1 MTVPLDRLVASQAAM
16 NAAHFLALPV
26 LALHFASIPEIG
38 IEAAGLAL
46 GLFLGVARIGPIV
59 TGFLADRIGVWTA
72 IRLGLALR
80 TLGLVAVPAA
90 SSESGA
96 YLAAF
101 VLGLGVALHEPA
113 VYGALGQAPADR
125 RDRLLLR
132 HLQALNV
139 GCVIG
144 PAFALLAG
152 FSTSTS
158 FLVAAGVTALIA
170 IWSFTANVPAQA
182 NKREPSLA
190 DRMNFDWRYAA
201 FAAALV
207 PFWALFAQLFAA
219 LPILVAN
226 AGGTSAWAQSVIL
239 VNGLVGI
246 VIVPLILPIL
256 RNVGPRP
263 LLICGCCLAA
273 GSIGFLDVFSVLWA
287 LMLLVVLLS
296 VAETVV
302 TSAADILT
310 ARHAD
315 GADVAGRF
323 GILAVGAGIGTS
335 IGAPLGVLA
344 ADGTPMVLGALGAF
358 GLISCAAAFA
368 LPQNQGAHA

>member
-1 MTVPLDRLVASQAAM
+1 MPLERLVISQAAM

-26 LALHFASIPEIG
+26 LALHFSSVPAIG

-46 GLFLGVARIGPIV
+46 GLFLGVARIGPML
-59 TGFLADRIGVWTA
+59 TGFFADRIGVWRA
-72 IRLGLALR
+72 IRAGLALR
-80 TLGLVAVPAA
+80 TLGLIAVPAA
-90 SSESGA
+90 GSEGMA

-113 VYGALGQAPADR
+113 VYGALGQAAADR

-132 HLQALNV
+132 HVQALNV
-139 GCVIG
+139 GCVVG
-144 PAFALLAG
+144 PALALLAG

-158 FLVAAGVTALIA
+158 FLIAAGATGLITIWSVTATPSAPFEQPDAAIA
-170 IWSFTANVPAQA
+170 HRLT
-182 NKREPSLA
+182 
-190 DRMNFDWRYAA
+190 FDWQYMA

-226 AGGTSAWAQSVIL
+226 AGGASAWAQSVIL
-239 VNGLVGI
+239 VNGLVGFI
-246 VIVPLILPIL
+246 VVPLILPVL
-256 RNVGPRP
+256 RKFGPRP
-263 LLICGCCLAA
+263 LLISGCCLAA
-273 GSIGFLDVFSVLWA
+273 GSVGFLDLFSVLWA

-296 VAETVV
+296 IAETAV

-315 GADVAGRF
+315 GTDVAGRF

-335 IGAPLGVLA
+335 IGAPLGVHA
-344 ADGTPMVLGALGAF
+344 ADGAPMVLGALGAF
-358 GLISCAAAFA
+358 GLISCIAAFA
-368 LPQNQGAHA
+368 LPTKQGA